1 MTIST
6 AYSRDLGDELRR
18 LRETCTGLTG
28 RALAVQLGWDPS
40 KVSNIEHGKARA
52 SEIDLVQLL
61 TVCGKDIDFF
71 EDFRRRYRHAFDLY
85 LAQVPENLRTL
96 AMIESMASKIVTYD
110 ALTAPGLLQTR
121 RYARELLIAT
131 GVEEPENVEKF
142 VDLRTE
148 RQAILR
154 RPYPPKCTFFVHE
167 LALQIRLGDDQ
178 VMEEQYMRMLF
189 KTHFLRIVP
198 AKFMPV
204 ALRSKTTLFEFK
216 KAPPV
221 AYAETDLAKVFAQ
234 DGAAVKK
241 AEKLFARLDDIA
253 LDEEQSRRKLA
264 EYVSG
269 LRKDPHGSGPD
280 LA

>member
-40 KVSNIEHGKARA
+40 KVSNIEHGRARA

-61 TVCGKDIDFF
+61 TVCGKDLDYFD
-71 EDFRRRYRHAFDLY
+71 DFRRRYRYAFDLY
-85 LAQVPENLRTL
+85 FVQVPDNLRTL
-96 AMIESMASKIVTYD
+96 AMTESMASKIITYD

-121 RYARELLIAT
+121 RYARELLVVT
-131 GVEEPENVEKF
+131 GFEELKNIETF

-148 RQAILR
+148 RQAVMR
-154 RPYPPKCTFFVHE
+154 RPYPPKCTFYVHE

-178 VMEEQYMRMLF
+178 LMKEQYMRMLY

-198 AKFMPV
+198 AKFMTA
-204 ALRSKTTLFEFK
+204 ALWSKATLFEFK

-234 DGAAVKK
+234 DDAAVKK
-241 AEKLFARLDDIA
+241 AQRLFERLDDLA

-269 LRKDPHGSGPD
+269 LRKDPHGSAQD